1 VLAPAAMQLLQK
13 AQVLADALAPYHSA
27 IAALSFEPMRKIGAW
42 MPEEVKP
49 LVAAKE
55 AAVAFVEAAGH
66 IERSDVWRN
75 ARQILRTDPTAAL
88 SELDALLSDKP
99 AG

>member
-1 VLAPAAMQLLQK
+1 MLARRISANGRSN
-13 AQVLADALAPYHSA
+13 ALAMASSTR
-27 IAALSFEPMRKIGAW
+27 LSFEPMRKIGAW